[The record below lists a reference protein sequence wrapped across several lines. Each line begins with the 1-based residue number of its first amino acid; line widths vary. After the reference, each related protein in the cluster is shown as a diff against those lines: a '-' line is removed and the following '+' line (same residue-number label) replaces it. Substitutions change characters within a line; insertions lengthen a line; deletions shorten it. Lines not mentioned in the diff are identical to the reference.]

1 MYGSHEDVTCHNLT
15 SHILTVYSSDLQ
27 NETYRRQKCD
37 LSSPKLF
44 VRIIYLSTVSQKL
57 GENKSQHHLE
67 ITGLLKWSLKFRN
80 LWFVCNFLLFLLTGL
95 YVSFIV
101 CWNFPFIS
109 KLNPHDNPFD
119 PHSIGTENVHVF
131 QDFQEQ
137 YFGIFDFIFGT
148 ACNWTFKIDI
158 TH

>member
-109 KLNPHDNPFD
+109 KLNPTWQPLWSPQYWYWKCSRFSRFSRAIFWYIWFYIR
-119 PHSIGTENVHVF
+119 HSMQLNI
-131 QDFQEQ
+131 
-137 YFGIFDFIFGT
+137 
-148 ACNWTFKIDI
+148 
-158 TH
+158 